1 MTDKVKNTSK
11 KSDSRPQTFNKKMI
25 QVCKM
30 FTATDCRI
38 NIQPKRDIDFLKG
51 FIFKVGFLIV
61 LLNLTELKLFSVITL
76 QKVMST
82 FLVTERVWL

>member
-1 MTDKVKNTSK
+1 
-11 KSDSRPQTFNKKMI
+11 MI

-61 LLNLTELKLFSVITL
+61 LLNLTELTL
-76 QKVMST
+76 LSDYLAESDVDIPGD
-82 FLVTERVWL
+82 

>member
-1 MTDKVKNTSK
+1 
-11 KSDSRPQTFNKKMI
+11 
-25 QVCKM
+25 M

-61 LLNLTELKLFSVITL
+61 LLNLTELTL
-76 QKVMST
+76 LSDYLAESDVDIPGD
-82 FLVTERVWL
+82 